1 MRIGIITLN
10 DFYNYGN
17 RLQNYA
23 LHRFIENLNCNHV
36 VDTIWYSKCEKC
48 QRTMMELYVLG
59 KLEKY
64 KEVFDF
70 DYFSR
75 NKRRF
80 LRTSSINRYKD
91 DWKEVYEILDSQDE
105 LGILEK
111 ILFIRKMI
119 SKKLSLKKFFEKK
132 RK

>member
-1 MRIGIITLN
+1 
-10 DFYNYGN
+10 
-17 RLQNYA
+17 
-23 LHRFIENLNCNHV
+23 
-36 VDTIWYSKCEKC
+36 
-48 QRTMMELYVLG
+48 MMELYVLG

-64 KEVFDF
+64 KEVFDL
-70 DYFSR
+70 DYFAR